1 MVSVNLNELLCILQ
15 SYVAFLK
22 QLLQFCHYVHASVER
37 ESAVLF
43 CLCIGRLALHGKCLS
58 PVVNGGAFHGIFW
71 SDCKEVRFFNG

>member
-15 SYVAFLK
+15 PDVAYLK

-43 CLCIGRLALHGKCLS
+43 CLCIGRLALFYERLPPFFHRRG
-58 PVVNGGAFHGIFW
+58 FHGVCRMNI
-71 SDCKEVRFFNG
+71 